1 MANYAF
7 KSYKEGPPS

>member
-7 KSYKEGPPS
+7 